1 VFIYHKLLTKL
12 RDINQCIIIEDGP
25 LFDDD
30 DDDDDDDVG
39 EEEEEDGEKKS
50 AG

>member
-30 DDDDDDDVG
+30 DDVG
-39 EEEEEDGEKKS
+39 EEEEDGEKKS